1 MPIYKCDNCNIST
14 KLKGDFKRHLKTTKH
29 KNKLKAISDKI
40 LKMSTNEHKMSIT
53 TQLMSTNEHKMST
66 NEHKMSINLKCDYC
80 PNQFATMANKRRH
93 ELHYCKKNINNL
105 KVIELENKYRDQF
118 EKMHKQ
124 IEMLIDKKQKC
135 SNINT
140 NNNNTNNNTFNID
153 KQIILNNYGNEDMS
167 HITNNF
173 KDSLLNIPF
182 SAISKMIE
190 KVHFNKKKPQNKNI
204 KLPNKKDNLIKV
216 FQDDKW
222 VFKDKKSTITNLV
235 DTKYNIIDDH
245 YEEKVEVNPQYK
257 NKGYSKFQKLYDDKD
272 EDLHNQVSIDCELIL
287 LNNR

>member
-1 MPIYKCDNCNIST
+1 MPTYECDNCNIST
-14 KLKGDFKRHLKTTKH
+14 KLKGDFNRHLKTQKH
-29 KNKLKAISDKI
+29 INKLKAISDKI
-40 LKMSTNEHKMSIT
+40 LKKTIIDSQMTHKDSQMTHKDSQMTHKDSQMTIT
-53 TQLMSTNEHKMST
+53 F
-66 NEHKMSINLKCDYC
+66 KCDHC
-80 PNQFATMANKRRH
+80 LKIFTRR
-93 ELHYCKKNINNL
+93 NNL
-105 KVIELENKYRDQF
+105 VRHVKRFCKIANNKNEVDTKYKDEF

-124 IEMLIDKKQKC
+124 IEMLMDEKQKC

-140 NNNNTNNNTFNID
+140 NTNNTNNNNTFNID

-222 VFKDKKSTITNLV
+222 IFKDKKSTITNLV

-245 YEEKVEVNPQYK
+245 YEEKIEANPQYV
-257 NKGYSKFQKLYDDKD
+257 NKGYSKFQKLYDDND
-272 EDLHNQVSIDCELIL
+272 DDLHNQVSIDCELIL